1 MARSGLDG
9 AQGPGGWGGAWVT
22 HPLFASVVPSLEVQD
37 ELFPHRLV
45 SAGGDGK
52 GPVSSAGAGTT
63 DPAAGGSPALAPR
76 WSVSSDARSPRNEP
90 PTATCLILSA
100 DPEAP
105 HPHKTEP
112 GRQKRGPLGAPG
124 FLPHRGRP
132 SPHSHR
138 APPARGGH
146 HPHSHRL
153 LLPVGHTRYRDTTR
167 ASDREMETGQR
178 EGGDPETGARCGRDG
193 GAAPSCTPEA
203 SPHLPNTLVPRA
215 WEPSEPGVAETWAG
229 TASPFLGGAP
239 RLLSSIHNPQKSL
252 TVSHAL
258 SSK

>member
-9 AQGPGGWGGAWVT
+9 AQGPGGWGGARVT
-22 HPLFASVVPSLEVQD
+22 HPLFASVVPPLEVQD

-76 WSVSSDARSPRNEP
+76 RSVSSDARSPRNEP

-105 HPHKTEP
+105 HPHETEP
-112 GRQKRGPLGAPG
+112 GLQKRGPLGAPG

-132 SPHSHR
+132 SPHSR
-138 APPARGGH
+138 KAPPAWGGH

-178 EGGDPETGARCGRDG
+178 EREDPETGARCGRDG